1 MDHIETS
8 IRERAYA
15 LWERDGRR
23 HGRDAHYWALAEQ
36 ELRGTSEVPVAA
48 RETGTDE
55 AVEAQAVSADVVAK
69 PARKPAARKSVA
81 SKSVASKPA
90 AKKVAAETPAA
101 KAAVKAVT
109 ELAQAAAKP
118 APRRRRSA
126 AAETVTTH

>member
-36 ELRGTSEVPVAA
+36 ELRGTSEAPVVA
-48 RETGTDE
+48 RETVTDE
-55 AVEAQAVSADVVAK
+55 AVEAQAVPADMAAK
-69 PARKPAARKSVA
+69 PARKPAAR
-81 SKSVASKPA
+81 KPA

-126 AAETVTTH
+126 TAETVTTH

>member
-36 ELRGTSEVPVAA
+36 ELRGTSEAPVAA

-55 AVEAQAVSADVVAK
+55 AVEAQAVPADV
-69 PARKPAARKSVA
+69 
-81 SKSVASKPA
+81 
-90 AKKVAAETPAA
+90 
-101 KAAVKAVT
+101 
-109 ELAQAAAKP
+109 AAKP
-118 APRRRRSA
+118 PASLRPASPSPASPSPASPLPRRSPPRPPPPRPR
-126 AAETVTTH
+126 

>member
-36 ELRGTSEVPVAA
+36 ELRGASEAPVAA
-48 RETGTDE
+48 RESGTDE
-55 AVEAQAVSADVVAK
+55 AVEAQAVPADVVAK
-69 PARKPAARKSVA
+69 PARKPAAR
-81 SKSVASKPA
+81 KSVASKPA

>member
-36 ELRGTSEVPVAA
+36 ELRGASEAPVAA

-55 AVEAQAVSADVVAK
+55 AVEAQAVPADAAAK
-69 PARKPAARKSVA
+69 PARKPAAR
-81 SKSVASKPA
+81 KSVASKPA